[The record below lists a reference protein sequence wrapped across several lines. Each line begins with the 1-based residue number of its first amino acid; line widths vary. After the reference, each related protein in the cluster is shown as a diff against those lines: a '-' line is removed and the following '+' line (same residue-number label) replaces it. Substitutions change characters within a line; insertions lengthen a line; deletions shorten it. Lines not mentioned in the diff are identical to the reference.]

1 MSEELYHH
9 GILGQKWGVRR
20 YQNSDGSLTSAGKRR
35 YHGQREDAQEYKYNR
50 SGESAW
56 KRLKRKR
63 AAQKEEMKKYGEW
76 EDAQEY
82 KYSKSNES
90 GMKGLNTKT
99 KAESSHMSNKTKTV
113 LIVGATVATT
123 SLTLIGMAKLSQI
136 ANKADAGR
144 QVVSTVMN
152 TASTNGSR
160 SVTNTAR
167 AAVNTTAN
175 RPKISRQDAK
185 RMKELME
192 ASKAIANQRISQY
205 GTRYFG

>member
-1 MSEELYHH
+1 MNEQLYHH
-9 GILGQKWGVRR
+9 GILGQKWGIRR
-20 YQNSDGSLTSAGKRR
+20 FQNSDGSLTSAGKRR
-35 YHGQREDAQEYKYNR
+35 YYGQREDAQEYKYNK

-56 KRLKRKR
+56 KGFQRKR

-82 KYSKSNES
+82 RYSKSSES
-90 GMKGLNTKT
+90 GMKGLNTKI

-113 LIVGATVATT
+113 LIFGATVATT

-136 ANKADAGR
+136 ANKADTGR

-160 SVTNTAR
+160 SVI
-167 AAVNTTAN
+167 NTTTN
-175 RPKISRQDAK
+175 RPKMSRQDAK

-205 GTRYFG
+205 GNHYFG